1 MSETPIYHPH
11 PDEHGRKLRLVS
23 PSQERDL
30 ARLADPQASV
40 TFVPGSACADMLG
53 GVVLAPCSQSDIERA
68 LARAEAEPIDEP
80 PFVLPAGRQAA
91 AGAVVIEADGRI
103 WLVAPSNAFGG
114 YTSTF
119 PKGRVCPG
127 ASLQATALKETW
139 EESGL
144 RIRVTAWLGDFIRTQ
159 TYTRFYLARR
169 TGGHPAEMGWESQ
182 AVHLATL
189 AQARELLNRSTDHA
203 VLDALVRRL
212 SSLAQA

>member
-1 MSETPIYHPH
+1 MSDTLIYHPH
-11 PDEHGRKLRLVS
+11 PDEHGRKLRLHA
-23 PSQERDL
+23 PSQECDL
-30 ARLADPQASV
+30 ARLADPQAGV
-40 TFVPGSACADMLG
+40 TFVPGSVCGGMLNGVALAHCSLAQIEEAMADM
-53 GVVLAPCSQSDIERA
+53 
-68 LARAEAEPIDEP
+68 EAEPVDEP
-80 PFVLPAGRQAA
+80 PFVLPAGKQAA

-144 RIRVTAWLGDFIRTQ
+144 RIRLTGWLGDFGRTQ
-159 TYTRFYLARR
+159 TWTRFYLARR
-169 TGGHPAEMGWESQ
+169 TGGHPADMGWESQ

-189 AQARELLNRSTDHA
+189 AQARQLLNRSTDHA
-203 VLDALVRRL
+203 VLDALVGRPV
-212 SSLAQA
+212 A